1 MIKRKQNKKT
11 INDQK
16 ETKLRLSMIKG
27 KQNTETINDQRERE
41 QKEYQ

>member
-27 KQNTETINDQRERE
+27 KQNTNTISD
-41 QKEYQ
+41 QKETKHNDYQ